1 MHCTKPVGRITHLTQ
16 SFPCLVLQILHVLM
30 SCWWIS
36 FCTFDSKHNFSKD
49 SVNHSFQHQRVTSQK
64 SRQEKSILL
73 SLKKLVWPPK
83 WKAARTTLGWLSQF
97 LHCVLQVIFLETEM
111 FSQILLAC
119 LNAKRSFK
127 THWKPCQH
135 HDPFLISL
143 TSCNVLAQHLLSE
156 SLPQNYHSLN
166 LRMCFCKDV
175 CVLASK
181 VAPSDPHILV
191 GTTLVWSPSTFHRG
205 WSV

>member
-1 MHCTKPVGRITHLTQ
+1 
-16 SFPCLVLQILHVLM
+16 
-30 SCWWIS
+30 
-36 FCTFDSKHNFSKD
+36 
-49 SVNHSFQHQRVTSQK
+49 
-64 SRQEKSILL
+64 
-73 SLKKLVWPPK
+73 
-83 WKAARTTLGWLSQF
+83 
-97 LHCVLQVIFLETEM
+97 M

-119 LNAKRSFK
+119 LNAKWSFK

-143 TSCNVLAQHLLSE
+143 TSCNVLAQHLFSE

-191 GTTLVWSPSTFHRG
+191 GTTLVWSPSTFHQG
-205 WSV
+205 WSVWLQSMAGVMVCHFWYSTVASTLDAFSLRLFSSRKAKYHFLRPLRSSVDRALW